1 MPFENN
7 VGKMKITLSIN
18 TPAPKDRVPVLPL
31 GPPMD
36 QECLVDAIAVGS
48 SRTTHFGRIAM
59 IPAIAILCFCPPESW
74 FGA

>member
-36 QECLVDAIAVGS
+36 QECLVDEHPGQ
-48 SRTTHFGRIAM
+48 
-59 IPAIAILCFCPPESW
+59 C
-74 FGA
+74 